1 MDREAI
7 FLDRDDA
14 IEPGESG
21 RSIRRLANPE
31 DTQDRC
37 VCRLETMAAG
47 ASLSGRTV
55 AEETLYVLRGSVEF
69 HAGEETL
76 TVAAG
81 SFVRVSSRVA
91 WSIQNLGDEDAEVFV
106 LSAFAVDKETAESAL
121 QHREPFSYR
130 GPGEGKLIGIV
141 GDVYR
146 MLATAGE
153 TNGRCS
159 IWEATVFPGGGP
171 PVHIHNNEDEGF
183 FVLEGEMQFR
193 APSGTVLGGPGFFA
207 YLPIGVPH
215 SFRNV
220 SDRVARMLI
229 FTAPGGVE
237 KMFERAGQVFEKAPT
252 ELRPPS
258 EQEVQRMHD
267 LAEEYGIEFIA
278 AR

>member
-7 FLDRDDA
+7 FLERDDA

-31 DTQDRC
+31 DSQDRC

-47 ASLSGRTV
+47 ASLAGRTV
-55 AEETLYVLRGSVEF
+55 AEETLYVVRGSVQF
-69 HAGEETL
+69 HANEQTRTIGP
-76 TVAAG
+76 G
-81 SFVRVSSRVA
+81 DFVRVSSRVA
-91 WSIQNLGDEDAEVFV
+91 WTIQNLGEEEAEVFV
-106 LSAFAVDKETAESAL
+106 LSAFAVDKETAEAAL
-121 QHREPFSYR
+121 QEREPFTFR

-146 MLATAGE
+146 MLATSEE

-159 IWEATVFPGGGP
+159 IWEATIFTGGGP
-171 PVHIHNNEDEGF
+171 PVHIHSNEDEGF
-183 FVLEGEMQFR
+183 FVLEGEVQFR
-193 APSGTVLGGPGFFA
+193 APSGTVMGGPGFFA

-220 SDRVARMLI
+220 GEQPARMLI

-237 KMFERAGQVFEKAPT
+237 KMFERAGQVLDKAPT
-252 ELRPPS
+252 EAYQPD
-258 EQEVQRMHD
+258 EQEIERLHA

>member
-7 FLDRDDA
+7 FLERDHA
-14 IEPGESG
+14 TEPGESG

-31 DTQDRC
+31 DSQDRC

-55 AEETLYVLRGSVEF
+55 AEETLYVLRGSVQF
-69 HAGEETL
+69 Q
-76 TVAAG
+76 AAEQTRTIG
-81 SFVRVSSRVA
+81 PGDFVRVSSRVP
-91 WSIQNLGDEDAEVFV
+91 WSIENRGKEEAEVFV
-106 LSAFAVDKETAESAL
+106 LSAFAVDKETAEAAL
-121 QHREPFSYR
+121 NEREPFSFR
-130 GPGEGKLIGIV
+130 GSGEGKLIGIV

-146 MLATAGE
+146 MLATAEE

-159 IWEATVFPGGGP
+159 IWEATVFTGGGP
-171 PVHIHNNEDEGF
+171 PTHIHENEDEGF
-183 FVLEGEMQFR
+183 FVLEGEMQFQ
-193 APSGTVLGGPGFFA
+193 APSGTVMGGPGFFA

-220 SDRVARMLI
+220 GQPVARMLI

-237 KMFERAGQVFEKAPT
+237 KLFERAGQVFQTAPT
-252 ELRPPS
+252 EAQPPD
-258 EQEVQRMHD
+258 EQEIQRLHD